1 MSIPKIIHLVEP
13 AHNVLSVWQNTHPDW
28 QCIEWTIEGCYAF
41 LKRYYP
47 DAEEHY
53 LSLSSTAQRIHTAW
67 YYLLHRYGGVVVEG
81 NRVPKKKIEALF
93 LSLYDLYLIEDWFI
107 ASAPGTDFLQDAIET
122 LPTLQPKWYSRFLGE
137 KRLVSDTAMVLPDTP
152 FKRHPWRVYH
162 NYFQKLQT
170 PGMSKWKIFFI
181 FLLLFIVFQIIR
193 IVTNKDKLQLW
204 KIRWMAVFPPKRT
217 PYVVTDTVVETGAS
231 PISDVLPPLTVLKG
245 ISLES
250 LEKKLNL
257 LPKSPQSLVVT
268 PVPPAPSIPSVPNV
282 QRAAVP
288 PAIRIP
294 PLHPDTPSSISSSL
308 VITPF
313 SMDELEIEI

>member
-47 DAEEHY
+47 EAEEHY
-53 LSLSSTAQRIHTAW
+53 LSLSSTSQRIHTAW

-122 LPTLQPKWYSRFLGE
+122 LPTLQPKWYTRFLGE
-137 KRLVSDTAMVLPDTP
+137 RRLVRDTAMVLPETP

-162 NYFQKLQT
+162 NYFQTLQT
-170 PGMSKWKIFFI
+170 LGISKWKIFFL
-181 FLLLFIVFQIIR
+181 FLLLFIVFQILR

-204 KIRWMAVFPPKRT
+204 KYRWMAVFPPKRAAT
-217 PYVVTDTVVETGAS
+217 PYVAPVIDTVVEDVAKAS
-231 PISDVLPPLTVLKG
+231 PISDILPPLTVLKG

-268 PVPPAPSIPSVPNV
+268 PLQKIPS
-282 QRAAVP
+282 AKVP